1 MRNKD
6 IYIYTLNNNGE
17 VVERNGTITRR
28 TEKSIV
34 ASVYGGQRLLLDR
47 CADTIHNDA
56 MWSYKPHKCFYAE
69 KMLEILVERKAAFQN
84 SLDAT
89 TRRIINIRKY
99 AG

>member
-1 MRNKD
+1 MQSKD
-6 IYIYTLNNNGE
+6 IYIYTINNNGE
-17 VVERNGTITRR
+17 VVERSGTINHR
-28 TEKSIV
+28 TEKAVV
-34 ASVYGGQRLLLDR
+34 ASVSGGQRLLLHR

-69 KMLEILVERKAAFQN
+69 KMLDILVERRASFQN

-89 TRRIINIRKY
+89 TRRINNIRKY